1 MGHRPEQETGVSKR
15 TLKGP
20 GSPLDCASSEISVLA
35 LNLFHVIV
43 LSSAEHGHGCVSIK
57 LHSYKQAAVS
67 PGLGVIAESN
77 LPS

>member
-1 MGHRPEQETGVSKR
+1 MQHGAQTRAGNRKR
-15 TLKGP
+15 ILKGP